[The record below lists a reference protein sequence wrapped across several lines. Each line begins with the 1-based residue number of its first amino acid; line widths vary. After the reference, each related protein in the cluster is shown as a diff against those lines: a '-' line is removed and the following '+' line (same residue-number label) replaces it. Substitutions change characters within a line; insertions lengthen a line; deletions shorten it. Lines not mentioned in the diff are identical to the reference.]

1 MVRSAATVR
10 ARTGPIDPRTMSAMT
25 DDTAPRR
32 SVWRDRDFVRLWSAG
47 TISVFGSLITRIGV
61 AVRRDPA
68 ARRRADR
75 DRDPPLARARSPGC
89 GVGLFAGAWVDR
101 LPRRPMMIVTD
112 LGRAALLG
120 SIPLAAAAGVLRIE
134 QLYVVTFLASILSTF
149 FNVADR
155 SYLPTLVDS
164 ERLVAANSALTASAS
179 VAEFSAFSISGFL
192 IQLFSAPMA
201 IAVDAVSFLA
211 SALFLGSIRR
221 PEPPRPA
228 VADREPVLH
237 EIREGTP
244 ARRPAHRSC
253 GRSRPPAPARTSCGA
268 CSGRPTC
275 CSPPTSSG

>member
-1 MVRSAATVR
+1 MLGA
-10 ARTGPIDPRTMSAMT
+10 GPIEIAIL
-25 DDTAPRR
+25 R
-32 SVWRDRDFVRLWSAG
+32 SLE
-47 TISVFGSLITRIGV
+47 LIGG
-61 AVRRDPA
+61 
-68 ARRRADR
+68 
-75 DRDPPLARARSPGC
+75 L

-101 LPRRPMMIVTD
+101 LPRRPMMIVAD

-120 SIPLAAAAGVLRIE
+120 RSQWPRRPAPWRME

-155 SYLPTLVDS
+155 AYLPTLVDS

-192 IQLFSAPMA
+192 IQLFSAPIA

-211 SALFLGSIRR
+211 SALFIGSIRR

-228 VADREPVLH
+228 AADREPVLR
-237 EIREGTP
+237 EIREGIRLV
-244 ARRPAHRSC
+244 ARSPILRAMA
-253 GRSRPPAPARTSCGA
+253 GAGAARTSCGA
-268 CSGRPTC
+268 CSGRRTC